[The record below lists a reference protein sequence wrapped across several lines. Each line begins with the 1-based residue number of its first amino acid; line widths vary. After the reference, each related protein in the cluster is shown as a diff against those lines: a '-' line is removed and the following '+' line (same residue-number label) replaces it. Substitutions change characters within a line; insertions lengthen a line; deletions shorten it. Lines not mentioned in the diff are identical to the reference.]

1 MAGTGGLVLV
11 GVVAGAHG
19 VRGAVRVRSFTER
32 PADLAAYGPLTDEGG
47 RRRIALTVAGPAPGA
62 KGGLIARI
70 AGVEDRAAA
79 AALRGL
85 RLYVP
90 RAALPEPAPDEY
102 YRTDLIGLAVELPD
116 GSPFGRVA
124 AVHDF
129 GAGDVLEI
137 ERPAGG
143 ALSVP
148 FTKAVVPVVDP
159 ASGRIVLDPPPGL
172 LENRQAPPRRKG
184 AKPQRQCAGEAGKA

>member
-1 MAGTGGLVLV
+1 MLV

-19 VRGAVRVRSFTER
+19 VRGAVRIRSFTER

-70 AGVEDRAAA
+70 AGVEDRTAA

-90 RAALPEPAPDEY
+90 RAALPAPAPDEY
-102 YRTDLIGLAVELPD
+102 YCADLIGLAVELPD

-124 AVHDF
+124 AVDNF
-129 GAGDVLEI
+129 GAGDVMEI
-137 ERPAGG
+137 VRPAAG

-159 ASGRIVLDPPPGL
+159 AGGRIVLDPPPGL
-172 LENRQAPPRRKG
+172 LEKPEAPPHRKAAKTAAAARRKT
-184 AKPQRQCAGEAGKA
+184 GKA